1 MMGGICHSVRKYAK
15 ANNKYMKNYNKN
27 EASPNLTLLDK
38 NKIYEWATSQR
49 LLLHGFK
56 WIKSTFLLNILLK
69 TLMKVAV
76 LNIYLKLT

>member
-38 NKIYEWATSQR
+38 NKIYE
-49 LLLHGFK
+49 
-56 WIKSTFLLNILLK
+56 
-69 TLMKVAV
+69 
-76 LNIYLKLT
+76 